1 MGSVEL
7 VWRKIGFTPLNALRT
22 LFVLLYFFSVCFGT
36 LICWLEGTCPDGE
49 VEGCPYKYILGFVI
63 REKQEVLTP
72 GQEFEKPQES

>member
-49 VEGCPYKYILGFVI
+49 VEGCHVYKTYSKFGSKFCKQGF
-63 REKQEVLTP
+63 P
-72 GQEFEKPQES
+72 